1 MFNSIIADFIGS
13 AYEGGD
19 LKGTRLPFITKA
31 SSFTDDSVMLGA
43 TMSVL
48 LDATSQDE
56 GLPSLTPRKF
66 ARAYKDWGRKYSDSG
81 FSPQFKEWLRKDS
94 LSPGHS
100 VGSLAPVRAT
110 PIAWATDSENE
121 ALALAE
127 MSAKATHD
135 TTEAMNASKAVVHA
149 IFRLRQGD
157 SPEQVS
163 SFIQGLYF
171 VRIEHDWDEENES
184 GGFTS
189 HAEDCAG
196 LGIGIGLT
204 ATSIESAIRL
214 CLYVGGDTDT
224 IGAIAAAVIEARFP
238 GGDMPAI
245 TEKVKARMTEGKGQ
259 AILDVVDQFKSVFM
273 EPCNA

>member
-19 LKGTRLPFITKA
+19 LKGTRLPFITKV

-48 LDATSQDE
+48 LEAKAHDQ
-56 GLPSLTPRKF
+56 GLSSLTPRKF
-66 ARAYKDWGRKYSDSG
+66 ARAYKEWGRRYSDAG

-100 VGSLAPVRAT
+100 VGSLAPVRAA
-110 PIAWATDSENE
+110 PIAWATDVENE
-121 ALALAE
+121 ALSLAE
-127 MSAKATHD
+127 MSARATHD
-135 TTEAMNASKAVVHA
+135 TEEAVNASKAVVHA
-149 IFRLRQGD
+149 ILCLRQGD
-157 SPEQVS
+157 SLEKVS
-163 SFIQGLYF
+163 AFIQSLYF
-171 VRIEHDWDEENES
+171 VRIEHDWDEENAS
-184 GGFTS
+184 GGFTTN
-189 HAEDCAG
+189 AEDCAG

-204 ATSIESAIRL
+204 ATNIESAIRL

-238 GGDMPAI
+238 GEDMPAI
-245 TEKVKARMTEGKGQ
+245 TEKVKARMIESKGQ
-259 AILDVVDQFKSVFM
+259 PILDVVDQFQEVFM
-273 EPCNA
+273 ESCNA